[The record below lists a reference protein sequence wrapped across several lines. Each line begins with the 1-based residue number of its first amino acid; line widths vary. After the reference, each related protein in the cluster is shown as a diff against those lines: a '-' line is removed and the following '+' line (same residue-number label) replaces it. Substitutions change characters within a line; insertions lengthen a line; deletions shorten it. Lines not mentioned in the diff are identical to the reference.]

1 MGRVSQPVLPMPTA
15 ITPSTRRS
23 TGSNTTG
30 VNTGDGPTTNT
41 SSATVTTVP
50 VRGAP

>member
-15 ITPSTRRS
+15 ITPSIRCF
-23 TGSNTTG
+23 TGNNMTG
-30 VNTGDGPTTNT
+30 IDASDNPTTNT

-50 VRGAP
+50 VCCAP